1 LFHQLEF
8 DITPGM
14 HTLTVVD
21 QHGES
26 KTRRFEVLGVE
37 QEAPRS
43 SLASAAITA
52 F

>member
-8 DITPGM
+8 DIAPGM

-26 KTRRFEVLGVE
+26 RTRRFEVLGVE
-37 QEAPRS
+37 RAAAAPQAPTS
-43 SLASAAITA
+43 TTA